1 MTVSALG
8 ATLALVATGTVLTAY
23 RAAAHQAAMT
33 HSQVPSPSPSHVT
46 QPSPVGSDA
55 VAIAPA
61 AASQP
66 QAQQVAAFLKTYFAS
81 INSRNYLVYS
91 HLFIPE
97 MRESAPHF
105 AAGYQSTSDSNAT
118 LAGLS
123 SIGGQ
128 ILAVTVTF
136 TSRQNP
142 ADSPDHAACDRWNVV
157 LALTAANP
165 SLGAGA
171 GYVITRSPAPQQ
183 ASVQAC
189 S

>member
-8 ATLALVATGTVLTAY
+8 AMLALVATGTVLTAY

-33 HSQVPSPSPSHVT
+33 HSQAPSPGPSHVT

-91 HLFIPE
+91 GLFIPQ
-97 MRESAPHF
+97 MRESPPHF
-105 AAGYQSTSDSNAT
+105 AAGYRSTSDSNAT
-118 LAGLS
+118 NALA
-123 SIGGQ
+123 
-128 ILAVTVTF
+128 AKVTGTML
-136 TSRQNP
+136 P
-142 ADSPDHAACDRWNVV
+142 
-157 LALTAANP
+157 
-165 SLGAGA
+165 
-171 GYVITRSPAPQQ
+171 
-183 ASVQAC
+183 
-189 S
+189 

>member
-33 HSQVPSPSPSHVT
+33 RSQGPSSSPSHVT

-55 VAIAPA
+55 VAIAPTA
-61 AASQP
+61 AGQP

-91 HLFIPE
+91 HLFIPQ
-97 MRESAPHF
+97 MRESAQHF
-105 AAGYQSTSDSNAT
+105 AAGYRSTSDSNAT
-118 LAGLS
+118 LDGVS

-157 LALTAANP
+157 LAMTPAAP
-165 SLGAGA
+165 GDSAGT
-171 GYVITRSPAPQQ
+171 GYVITRSPAPQ
-183 ASVQAC
+183 AATAQAC
-189 S
+189 A